1 MYQHFDVSVP
11 HRCDFATTNSSIG
24 DAAMLAV
31 ASIHSTTMIQAVA
44 AHCGA
49 HTEKI
54 VRIHLGL
61 TGAEHIT
68 HEELPQPCSLR
79 PIDLCELS
87 GQSHDHQHWSCDWPG
102 RGLIRSTAGAR
113 QLRPMRALSKA
124 SKNEQ
129 FVYILYQL
137 LPFCGLYAKP
147 CRMGAL

>member
-11 HRCDFATTNSSIG
+11 HRCDFATTSSLISE
-24 DAAMLAV
+24 AAVLA
-31 ASIHSTTMIQAVA
+31 ASFLPLTTMIQAVS
-44 AHCGA
+44 AHRGA

-87 GQSHDHQHWSCDWPG
+87 GPWHDHQRGSCHGPG
-102 RGLIRSTAGAR
+102 GGLIRSTAGAR

-124 SKNEQ
+124 SKNEL
-129 FVYILYQL
+129 FVDKVYELFTQL
-137 LPFCGLYAKP
+137 ANRGHH
-147 CRMGAL
+147 

>member
-11 HRCDFATTNSSIG
+11 HRCDFATTSSLISE
-24 DAAMLAV
+24 AAVLA
-31 ASIHSTTMIQAVA
+31 ASFLPLTTMIQAVS
-44 AHCGA
+44 AHRGA

-68 HEELPQPCSLR
+68 RSERPQPCSLR

-129 FVYILYQL
+129 FVEILYQL
-137 LPFCGLYAKP
+137 FTQLASQSRMKP
-147 CRMGAL
+147 RQ